1 MATKNSKK
9 PTKTKKPAAKK
20 AIKVQKK
27 PIKKTAAKKP
37 VKPIKKAAV
46 AKKAP
51 KKAAVAKKAPKKAA
65 VAKKAPKKAAVA
77 KKAPKKAAVKVSG
90 SPTDFSAFLKNF
102 QPYRSKK
109 SEKYMN
115 KNQQRHFLGMLTAW
129 KEALI
134 EEQEKTEQ
142 LIQQDQSNFP
152 DSLDRAAKEEEFMLE
167 LRKRERER
175 KLIGKIDLSLKDLA
189 DDLYGYCESC
199 GVEIGIKRLEARPTA
214 TKCIDCKT
222 VDEIK
227 EKQQFG

>member
-1 MATKNSKK
+1 MATK
-9 PTKTKKPAAKK
+9 KTKQTLKPAKASAKK
-20 AIKVQKK
+20 KTVAKKSTAKK
-27 PIKKTAAKKP
+27 PIKKVLKPSSKKVSKTTKTPNAKKNT
-37 VKPIKKAAV
+37 KKIV
-46 AKKAP
+46 TKTKSS
-51 KKAAVAKKAPKKAA
+51 
-65 VAKKAPKKAAVA
+65 
-77 KKAPKKAAVKVSG
+77 VSP
-90 SPTDFSAFLKNF
+90 SDFSAFLKNF
-102 QPYRSKK
+102 QPYKSKR

-115 KNQQRHFLGMLTAW
+115 KNQQNHFLFMLNAW

-175 KLIGKIDLSLKDLA
+175 KLINKIDLSIKDL
-189 DDLYGYCESC
+189 DDNLYGYCESC

>member
-9 PTKTKKPAAKK
+9 PTKTKKPTAKK
-20 AIKVQKK
+20 VTKVQKK

-37 VKPIKKAAV
+37 IKPIKKEVV

-51 KKAAVAKKAPKKAA
+51 KKAAVVKKAPKK
-65 VAKKAPKKAAVA
+65 V
-77 KKAPKKAAVKVSG
+77 AVKVSG

-115 KNQQRHFLGMLTAW
+115 KNQQKHFLGMLTAW
-129 KEALI
+129 KEALV

>member
-9 PTKTKKPAAKK
+9 PTKTKKPTAKK
-20 AIKVQKK
+20 VTKVQKK

-37 VKPIKKAAV
+37 IKPIKKE
-46 AKKAP
+46 
-51 KKAAVAKKAPKKAA
+51 A

>member
-9 PTKTKKPAAKK
+9 PTKTKKPTAKK
-20 AIKVQKK
+20 VTKVQKK

-37 VKPIKKAAV
+37 IKPI
-46 AKKAP
+46 
-51 KKAAVAKKAPKKAA
+51 KKAA

-175 KLIGKIDLSLKDLA
+175 KLIAKIDLSLKDLE
-189 DDLYGYCESC
+189 DNLYGYCESC

>member
-9 PTKTKKPAAKK
+9 TTKAKKPAAKK
-20 AIKVQKK
+20 VTKVQKK
-27 PIKKTAAKKP
+27 PVKKAAAKKKANP
-37 VKPIKKAAV
+37 VKKTTV

-51 KKAAVAKKAPKKAA
+51 KKVATS
-65 VAKKAPKKAAVA
+65 VGV
-77 KKAPKKAAVKVSG
+77 

-115 KNQQRHFLGMLTAW
+115 TNQQKHFMGMLTAW

-175 KLIGKIDLSLKDLA
+175 KLISKIDLSLKDLE
-189 DDLYGYCESC
+189 DNLYGYCESC

>member
-9 PTKTKKPAAKK
+9 LTKTKKPAAKK

-27 PIKKTAAKKP
+27 PIKKAAAKKP
-37 VKPIKKAAV
+37 VKPI
-46 AKKAP
+46 
-51 KKAAVAKKAPKKAA
+51 KKAA

>member
-51 KKAAVAKKAPKKAA
+51 KKAAG
-65 VAKKAPKKAAVA
+65 A

>member
-1 MATKNSKK
+1 MATK
-9 PTKTKKPAAKK
+9 KTKQTLKPAKASTKKKTVAKK
-20 AIKVQKK
+20 STAKK
-27 PIKKTAAKKP
+27 PIKKVLKSSSKKVSKTIKTPNAKKNT
-37 VKPIKKAAV
+37 KKIV
-46 AKKAP
+46 TKTKSS
-51 KKAAVAKKAPKKAA
+51 
-65 VAKKAPKKAAVA
+65 
-77 KKAPKKAAVKVSG
+77 VSP
-90 SPTDFSAFLKNF
+90 SDFSAFLKNF
-102 QPYRSKK
+102 QPYKSKR

-115 KNQQRHFLGMLTAW
+115 KNQQKHFLFMLNAW

-175 KLIGKIDLSLKDLA
+175 KLINKIDLSIKDL
-189 DDLYGYCESC
+189 DDNLYGYCESC

>member
-9 PTKTKKPAAKK
+9 LTKTKKPAAKK

-65 VAKKAPKKAAVA
+65 V
-77 KKAPKKAAVKVSG
+77 KVSS

>member
-9 PTKTKKPAAKK
+9 PTKAKKPAAKK
-20 AIKVQKK
+20 VTKVQKK
-27 PIKKTAAKKP
+27 PIKKPVAKKP
-37 VKPIKKAAV
+37 VKPVKKAA
-46 AKKAP
+46 A
-51 KKAAVAKKAPKKAA
+51 
-65 VAKKAPKKAAVA
+65 AKKAPKKAAVA
-77 KKAPKKAAVKVSG
+77 KKAPKKAAVKASA

-115 KNQQRHFLGMLTAW
+115 KNQQKHFLGMLTAW

-175 KLIGKIDLSLKDLA
+175 KLISKIDLSLKDLE
-189 DDLYGYCESC
+189 DNLYGYCESC

>member
-46 AKKAP
+46 S
-51 KKAAVAKKAPKKAA
+51 
-65 VAKKAPKKAAVA
+65 KKAPKKAAVA

-90 SPTDFSAFLKNF
+90 STTDFSAFLKNF

>member
-65 VAKKAPKKAAVA
+65 V
-77 KKAPKKAAVKVSG
+77 KVSG
-90 SPTDFSAFLKNF
+90 STTDFSAFLKNF

>member
-1 MATKNSKK
+1 MATK
-9 PTKTKKPAAKK
+9 KTKQTLKPAKASAKK
-20 AIKVQKK
+20 KTVAKKSTAKK
-27 PIKKTAAKKP
+27 PIKKVLKPSSKKVSKTIKTHNAKKNT
-37 VKPIKKAAV
+37 KKIV
-46 AKKAP
+46 TKTKSS
-51 KKAAVAKKAPKKAA
+51 
-65 VAKKAPKKAAVA
+65 
-77 KKAPKKAAVKVSG
+77 VSP
-90 SPTDFSAFLKNF
+90 SDFSAFLKNF
-102 QPYRSKK
+102 QPYKSKR

-115 KNQQRHFLGMLTAW
+115 KNQQKHFLFMLNAW

-175 KLIGKIDLSLKDLA
+175 KLINKIDLSIKDL
-189 DDLYGYCESC
+189 DDNLYGYCESC

>member
-46 AKKAP
+46 S
-51 KKAAVAKKAPKKAA
+51 
-65 VAKKAPKKAAVA
+65 KKAPKKAAVA

>member
-1 MATKNSKK
+1 MAARLAHKQ
-9 PTKTKKPAAKK
+9 KTCR
-20 AIKVQKK
+20 
-27 PIKKTAAKKP
+27 
-37 VKPIKKAAV
+37 
-46 AKKAP
+46 
-51 KKAAVAKKAPKKAA
+51 
-65 VAKKAPKKAAVA
+65 
-77 KKAPKKAAVKVSG
+77 
-90 SPTDFSAFLKNF
+90 FRFLLEFLFLKVLLF
-102 QPYRSKK
+102 LSW
-109 SEKYMN
+109 
-115 KNQQRHFLGMLTAW
+115 HFLGMLTAW

-175 KLIGKIDLSLKDLA
+175 KLIAKIDLSLKDLE
-189 DDLYGYCESC
+189 DNLYGYCESC

>member
-9 PTKTKKPAAKK
+9 PTKTKKSAAKK

-37 VKPIKKAAV
+37 VKPI
-46 AKKAP
+46 